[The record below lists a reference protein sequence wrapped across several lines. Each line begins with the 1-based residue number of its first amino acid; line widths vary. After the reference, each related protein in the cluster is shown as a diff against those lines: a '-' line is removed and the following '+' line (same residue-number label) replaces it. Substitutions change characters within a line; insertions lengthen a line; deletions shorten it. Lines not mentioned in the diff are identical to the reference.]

1 MKITKLLFLV
11 TVVSAAAILNAASTG
26 RWDQKPTPDE
36 ALKKLKEGNIRFVM
50 GDSQF
55 PNISPERLAQA
66 GAESQADHAFA
77 TVVSSSDSRVPV
89 ELLFDAGVMDIL
101 VIRIAGNVCDTNVL
115 GSIEYGL
122 AHVHTPLLV
131 ILGNTQCDVVTA
143 VTHEVQG
150 RGHELEANIRPLAD
164 NIVPAVK
171 KAIHEHPTAGG
182 DAVIP
187 YAIEENV
194 WQSVK
199 AVLERSLAS
208 RVLIESGKVKV
219 VGAIYDVSNGGVR
232 WLSQD
237 RVEQMLKEEV
247 HLNSEKS
254 VEEQSGSHEES
265 SKKKAEKREEPKKY
279 NEYER
284 RMDKLRRQ

>member
-11 TVVSAAAILNAASTG
+11 TVVSAAAISNAASTG

-101 VIRIAGNVCDTNVL
+101 VIRIAGNVCDVNVL

-150 RGHELEANIRPLAD
+150 RGRELEANIRPLMD

-199 AVLERSLAS
+199 AVLERSPAS
-208 RVLIESGKVKV
+208 RALIESGKVKV

-232 WLSQD
+232 WLPQD

-247 HLNSEKS
+247 HLNSEKG

-265 SKKKAEKREEPKKY
+265 S
-279 NEYER
+279 
-284 RMDKLRRQ
+284 